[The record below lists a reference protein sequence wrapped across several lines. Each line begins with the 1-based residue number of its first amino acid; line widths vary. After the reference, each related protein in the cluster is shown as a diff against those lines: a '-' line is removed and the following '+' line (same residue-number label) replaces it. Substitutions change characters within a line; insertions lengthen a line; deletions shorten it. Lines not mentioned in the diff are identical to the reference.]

1 MNQHKNEAR
10 FFLNS
15 KLVQSFGLNFKMR
28 LFAPKLT
35 HAVFPFAQH
44 NHI

>member
-1 MNQHKNEAR
+1 MNQHKNEAH
-10 FFLNS
+10 FFFNS

-35 HAVFPFAQH
+35 LAVFPFAQH